1 MAQYKKDEI
10 KEKINTAALNIF
22 AEKGYE
28 NTSISDIAAKA
39 NISVGNIYRYYKGK
53 DEIFY
58 TIVPEDFIIG
68 LKATLLS
75 KIASAKDIAD
85 SGGNSHLFS
94 LINDEFIALMVSNR
108 EIVLII
114 LMGAKGTRYESVKD
128 EVTNYLIK
136 VVKENYSGKDNR
148 IIYDSN
154 HDLVIKMIYMNLLE
168 MIMNILKLSN
178 DLSEMQ
184 KSLHVINSYHLFGVT
199 NLFK

>member
-28 NTSISDIAAKA
+28 SSSISDIAAKA

-58 TIVPEDFIIG
+58 TVVPEDFIIG
-68 LKATLLS
+68 LKSTLLS
-75 KIASAKDIAD
+75 KIASAKDITE

-94 LINDEFIALMVSNR
+94 LINDEFIELMVSNR

-114 LMGAKGTRYESVKD
+114 FMGAKGTRYESVKD
-128 EVTNYLIK
+128 EVTNHLIK

-154 HDLVIKMIYMNLLE
+154 NDLVIKMIYMNLLE
-168 MIMNILKLSN
+168 MIMNILMLSN